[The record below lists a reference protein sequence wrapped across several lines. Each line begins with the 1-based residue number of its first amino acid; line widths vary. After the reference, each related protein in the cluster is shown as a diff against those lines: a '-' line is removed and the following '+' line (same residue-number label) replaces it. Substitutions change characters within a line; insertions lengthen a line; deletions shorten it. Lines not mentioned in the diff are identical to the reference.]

1 MGDKRDI
8 EGGSGEWEGGGSVV
22 KYVVVECQASKLARK
37 YLANTLYRSKP
48 GEVHVNSEAP
58 EAQ

>member
-37 YLANTLYRSKP
+37 YLVPIETRR
-48 GEVHVNSEAP
+48 GTC
-58 EAQ
+58 QF